1 LRTKTNRVLHRSHRW
16 SKAEPL
22 GLTWGRLDPSRG
34 VVTKSG
40 RLREVPMRQAI
51 YDRLVALPGPREG
64 RLWAGPED
72 AAGLEDFRFHDCRHH
87 VASWFMMR
95 GGSLQALKERLG
107 HRDIR
112 PLIHVHL
119 SPSYLRADPHKVGT
133 KLIGHGRVRGEG
145 EVNYLIS
152 FGAEG
157 GTRTPTPLRAHGP
170 EPCASANSATS
181 ARAGLSSYGHGH

>member
-119 SPSYLRADPHKVGT
+119 SPSYLRAEVAKTERPAPVPTDEGISARPIRT
-133 KLIGHGRVRGEG
+133 KSAQSSSVTVESEERVR
-145 EVNYLIS
+145 
-152 FGAEG
+152 
-157 GTRTPTPLRAHGP
+157 
-170 EPCASANSATS
+170 
-181 ARAGLSSYGHGH
+181 